1 VLREEAKLDEV
12 EPLLRECLSIREKKL
27 PDGWPTFSAR
37 SALGENLM
45 AHKQYAEAEPLL
57 ISGYNGLRERE
68 ARIPA
73 ANKPRLEKAA
83 ERLIRFYEE
92 TAQPDKAAEWRKRL
106 GEAGNVK
113 NGAD

>member
-1 VLREEAKLDEV
+1 MSTEIGLAEMVRV
-12 EPLLRECLSIREKKL
+12 I
-27 PDGWPTFSAR
+27 PDAQTSGAR

-45 AHKQYAEAEPLL
+45 ARKQYAAAEPLL
-57 ISGYNGLRERE
+57 IPGYNGLRERE
-68 ARIPA
+68 VRIPA

-83 ERLIRFYEE
+83 QRLIRIYQER
-92 TAQPDKAAEWRKRL
+92 ARPDKAAEWRKRL